1 VLLNDVSMTSFAFV
15 YSDLLIMVI
24 SKEDKILNKNLWKSK
39 GYSARRFIK
48 EFPDKNW
55 NRTGLDYVLKKL
67 RQTGTVERKVGSG
80 RRRSSRTMQNIYV
93 VEDLIISQEDKPRT
107 HQSIR
112 QISRETGV
120 SQSSVVRIVKNDLSL
135 KCFKRRRA

>member
-1 VLLNDVSMTSFAFV
+1 
-15 YSDLLIMVI
+15 MVI